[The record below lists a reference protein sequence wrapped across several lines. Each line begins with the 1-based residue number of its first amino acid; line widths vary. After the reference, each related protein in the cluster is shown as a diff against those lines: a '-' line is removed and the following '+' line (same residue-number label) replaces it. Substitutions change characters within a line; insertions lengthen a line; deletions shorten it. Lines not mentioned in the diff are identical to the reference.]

1 MAVKEFMT
9 KRVVFIDPDTSI
21 AHAADLMREQN
32 LHRLPV
38 MDNGKLVGLVTEGTI
53 AEATPSKATTLS
65 IYEMNYLLNKTKVKD
80 VMVRDVFT
88 LDEDASLEDAV
99 YLMFKH
105 KVGILPVMKG
115 EELRGVITDRDIFKA
130 FLEVTGYGAPG
141 TRVRVQTTN
150 QVGVLER
157 AVHAVVERNLNIDNV
172 VNIPNS
178 DGSVTIELQLEGQ
191 TDHDQLREE
200 LEKQGLQVDY
210 IHETQAKAF

>member
-1 MAVKEFMT
+1 MAVKDFMT

-38 MDNGKLVGLVTEGTI
+38 MDHGKLVGLVTEGTI

-115 EELRGVITDRDIFKA
+115 DELRGVITDRDVFNA
-130 FLEVTGYGAPG
+130 FLEVAGYGAPG
-141 TRVRVQTTN
+141 TRVRVRTTN

-157 AVHAVVERNLNIDNV
+157 AVHAVVERDLNIDNV
-172 VNIPNS
+172 VNIPNA

-191 TDHDQLREE
+191 TDHEQLRED
-200 LEKQGLQVDY
+200 LEKQGFQVDY
-210 IHETQAKAF
+210 VHETQAKAF

>member
-1 MAVKEFMT
+1 MAVKDFMT

-38 MDNGKLVGLVTEGTI
+38 MDHGKLVGLVTEGTI

-115 EELRGVITDRDIFKA
+115 DELRGVITDRDVFKA
-130 FLEVTGYGAPG
+130 FLEVAGYGSPG
-141 TRVRVQTTN
+141 TRVRVRTTN

-157 AVHAVVERNLNIDNV
+157 AVHAVVERDLNIDNV
-172 VNIPNS
+172 VNIPNA

-191 TDHDQLREE
+191 TDHEQLREE
-200 LEKQGLQVDY
+200 LEKQGFQVDY
-210 IHETQAKAF
+210 VHETQAKAF